1 MADITDINVNGTPYN
16 ILDDT
21 AMRYATSPTN
31 GDILTTDVNGQA
43 IDSGVTITELKA
55 LVIESTS
62 FNSLPQTISNAAIT
76 SDHVVMNSVLSNPSA
91 QTGDWTITTSSGSL
105 TIAGTINGSTT
116 VTLYLLKKQ

>member
-1 MADITDINVNGTPYN
+1 MADITDINVNGTSYN

-31 GDILTTDVNGQA
+31 GHILTTDANGQA
-43 IDSGVTITELKA
+43 TDSGVTVTELKT
-55 LVIESTS
+55 LVVESSS
-62 FNSLPQTISNAAIT
+62 FNSLPQTLSDAGIT

-105 TIAGTINGSTT
+105 TIAGSISGSTT
-116 VTLYLLKKQ
+116 ITLYLLKKQ

>member
-31 GDILTTDVNGQA
+31 GDILTTDANGQA
-43 IDSGVTITELKA
+43 TDSGVTITELKT
-55 LVIESTS
+55 LVVESTS
-62 FNSLPQTISNAAIT
+62 FSSLPQTISNAAIT

-105 TIAGTINGSTT
+105 TISGTISGSTT